1 MSDALKDTKYIM
13 RKNNI
18 SANKSLWQNFLIN
31 DEAINEI
38 VDAAKISKEDLI
50 IEIGPGLGTLTN
62 KILEKAGK
70 VIAIELDKR
79 MITILQ
85 DRFSLYNNFDII
97 NEDVLKVNINE
108 LIKKHKQN
116 ENIKNAKIVANL
128 PYYITTP
135 IIMKLIEERL
145 DIESITV
152 MVQKEVAKRL
162 TAQPGTHL
170 SGAITYS
177 VNYYCIPEEVTVVP
191 NSSFIPEVESE
202 VIKLNI
208 RNNPPVEVKNVENFF
223 KLIKVSFMQRRKT
236 FINGV
241 TNSKFMSKE
250 EIKNIL
256 DKLGIAE
263 NVRGENLT
271 LEDFAKISNEYI
283 KNIEKIDESML

>member
-13 RKNNI
+13 RKYNI
-18 SANKSLWQNFLIN
+18 SANKSLGQNFLIN

-116 ENIKNAKIVANL
+116 ENIKEAR
-128 PYYITTP
+128 Y
-135 IIMKLIEERL
+135 
-145 DIESITV
+145 
-152 MVQKEVAKRL
+152 
-162 TAQPGTHL
+162 
-170 SGAITYS
+170 
-177 VNYYCIPEEVTVVP
+177 
-191 NSSFIPEVESE
+191 
-202 VIKLNI
+202 
-208 RNNPPVEVKNVENFF
+208 
-223 KLIKVSFMQRRKT
+223 
-236 FINGV
+236 
-241 TNSKFMSKE
+241 
-250 EIKNIL
+250 
-256 DKLGIAE
+256 
-263 NVRGENLT
+263 
-271 LEDFAKISNEYI
+271 
-283 KNIEKIDESML
+283 